1 MRVAA
6 YSFHGS
12 KIDASVGTHA
22 SNCYLRKSKRML
34 QLGRLHVGGG
44 GMAVGMQ
51 IRYLGFVGSPAIES
65 EAGAQLLRLAPFGEL
80 IRGCHLA
87 IEAFHDAAGARL
99 YDARLDLITLDY
111 SLVPI
116 EHSTTSDPLE
126 GILHAFDGAVREL
139 ENTILRAKPKIVTR
153 SSARL

>member
-1 MRVAA
+1 
-6 YSFHGS
+6 
-12 KIDASVGTHA
+12 
-22 SNCYLRKSKRML
+22 
-34 QLGRLHVGGG
+34 
-44 GMAVGMQ
+44 MAVGMQ

-116 EHSTTSDPLE
+116 KHSTNSDPLE

-139 ENTILRAKPKIVTR
+139 ENTILRAKAKIVTR